1 MGKPAARVGDM
12 TAHGGTITGPG
23 CPTVLIGK
31 MPAATVGDM
40 HTCPMMTPGTPPIPH
55 VGGPITLGS
64 TGVLIGKKPAARMG
78 DMAVCVGPPSSIIL
92 GCMTVLIGEA
102 GGGGSGGGGGGGAGM
117 GGGSAAAGAVTSA
130 SIAGQA
136 PQTSQAAESF
146 LDVSFV
152 DKANL
157 PVGGVGYELKAPDG
171 AKSGGVLSGP
181 IKRTGVPQ
189 GNYDINLRGIVNAQW
204 STRKGEVGKAIDIIV
219 DTVGV
224 ENGEKAAID
233 IYVRDGN
240 FGDQQ
245 LASMEAQAYGN
256 QVKTKWTMIVDEKY
270 LKICDCKDT
279 SKRSSRPCFFFKAAI
294 RDLFEQSGLL
304 YLTDKVELELKD
316 ADGNVLKNKDF
327 TAILPTGEIRE
338 GKSDGQGKVKIEDTA
353 PGRIKITPANNT

>member
-23 CPTVLIGK
+23 CPTVLIGG
-31 MPAATVGDM
+31 MPAACMGDM
-40 HTCPMMTPGTPPIPH
+40 HVCPMVTPGVPPIPH

-64 TGVLIGKKPAARMG
+64 TGVLIGNKPAARMG
-78 DMAVCVGPPSSIIL
+78 DMAVCVGPPSSIVL

-102 GGGGSGGGGGGGAGM
+102 GGGGSAGGSGGGAGA

-136 PQTSQAAESF
+136 PQTNQAAESF
-146 LDVSFV
+146 LDVTFE
-152 DKANL
+152 DKAKL
-157 PVGGVGYELKAPDG
+157 PIGGVGYELKAPDG
-171 AKSGGVLSGP
+171 SKSGGVLGGR
-181 IKRTGVPQ
+181 IKRTGVLQ
-189 GNYDINLRGIVNAQW
+189 GDYDINLRGIVNAQW
-204 STRKGEVGKAIDIIV
+204 STRKSEVGKPVDIIV

-245 LASMEAQAYGN
+245 LDSMEAQINNN
-256 QVKTKWTMIVDEKY
+256 QVKTKWTMTVDEKY
-270 LKICDCKDT
+270 LKICDLKDT
-279 SKRSSRPCFFFKAAI
+279 SRLSSRPCFFFRVAI
-294 RDLFEQSGLL
+294 RDLSEQSGPL
-304 YLTDKVELELKD
+304 YLTDKVEIELKD
-316 ADGNVLKNKDF
+316 ADGNTLAN
-327 TAILPTGEIRE
+327 TPYSATLPDGEIRE

-353 PGRIKITPANNT
+353 PGRISVKIDN